1 MKIHAPNP
9 HYTGTDLYGTTT
21 VLDFHDGV
29 AEHDGALPAGV
40 KAYLASAGYGLGR
53 KPKAPEGNSLEVPDP
68 RDQSLQQVGAP
79 LRDAAVNPQPGD
91 FLPPINAGK
100 EGPEGNPH
108 GPNVVA
114 PEIHAGTTGAVAP
127 GPVGRLEHETQPDPQ
142 ATKVEDGQVVAD
154 EDATKE
160 VPVVVPDTDAQEAK
174 ESELAER
181 TRIDSEPVPDVVAE
195 LGARQLDAGEP
206 KGGAKRDE
214 WVDYARS
221 QGAPETELGE
231 LGTEGALSRDDLR
244 AKYGS

>member
-9 HYTGTDLYGTTT
+9 HYTGTDLYGTET

-29 AEHDGALPAGV
+29 AEYAGDLPPGV
-40 KAYLASAGYGLGR
+40 KAYLHSAGYGVGR
-53 KPKAPEGNSLEVPDP
+53 KPKAAEPEVLEVPDP
-68 RDQSLQQVGAP
+68 RDGTEVQLGNS
-79 LRDAAVNPQPGD
+79 LRDAAVDPRPGD
-91 FLPPINAGK
+91 FLAPINAGK

-108 GPNVVA
+108 GTNVVA
-114 PEIHAGTTGAVAP
+114 PELHAGTTGAVAP
-127 GPVGRLEHETQPDPQ
+127 GPVGRLEH
-142 ATKVEDGQVVAD
+142 
-154 EDATKE
+154 KE

-174 ESELAER
+174 ESELAQR

-214 WVDYARS
+214 WVDYARHL
-221 QGAPETELGE
+221 GAPESELGE
-231 LGTEGALSRDDLR
+231 LGTAGALSRDDLR